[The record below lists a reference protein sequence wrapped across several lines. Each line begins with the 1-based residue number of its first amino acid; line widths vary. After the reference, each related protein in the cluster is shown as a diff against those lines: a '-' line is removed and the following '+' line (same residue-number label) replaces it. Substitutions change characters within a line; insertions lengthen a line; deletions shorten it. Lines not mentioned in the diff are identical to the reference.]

1 MRRYAEQKTWKGP
14 RTRSAISLVLMVV
27 LITLGGLTAY
37 GETRTELSRIT
48 MGGGYGESGRF
59 TVNDSLTRT
68 TGTTPQKSSRY
79 EVTSSKTVTSETT
92 KVKHWEEY

>member
-1 MRRYAEQKTWKGP
+1 
-14 RTRSAISLVLMVV
+14 
-27 LITLGGLTAY
+27 
-37 GETRTELSRIT
+37 

-68 TGTTPQKSSRY
+68 TGATPQKSSRY
-79 EVTSSKTVTSETT
+79 EITSSKTVTSETT